1 MNFNVHE
8 QFMNKV
14 HEQFMNKK
22 GFMIIVVHE
31 HLNAHEPFLFMNCS
45 WTLKFMNITVDFQ
58 FMNCSSNVHEDM
70 MNCSWNLFM
79 NSSWNVHA
87 YSWIIHY
94 HLTGD
99 GLSLGSSSCFLWV
112 HLYIL
117 FVGLNFELVPCMFC
131 NNLYFGKLVFL
142 QLDI

>member
-94 HLTGD
+94 HLTGARKM
-99 GLSLGSSSCFLWV
+99 LIWVPFWPLIPKLLGPKLPKSNYRPS
-112 HLYIL
+112 
-117 FVGLNFELVPCMFC
+117 FC
-131 NNLYFGKLVFL
+131 SH
-142 QLDI
+142 